1 MDRSELLVQG
11 ECLRNEEVQ
20 MQISH
25 KILVVEHDIE
35 FGESVTQLL
44 EKEGMTVTHVRKV
57 SEAMPRLHSE
67 DFDLVLSDLKLSG
80 QTGLDLLR
88 KIRTSGLEC
97 PRVIMTHY
105 TSIKCAVQALRLG
118 AVDYIL
124 KPFSDKYLIHAVTRA
139 INEQSIQKENRQ
151 LKRNLQNALHNSTE
165 IIGESQSVRELK
177 ILLDRVGPSEAT
189 VLIQGESGT
198 GKELV
203 AMGIHEASQRFDGN
217 FVPVN
222 CGAIPAELMESEFF
236 GHVKGAFTGAVS
248 SKDGLIREA
257 HGGTLFLDEISE
269 LAPML
274 QVKLLRFI
282 QDRVVRPIG
291 DSQSFKVDVRIIAAS
306 NRDLQKEVAA
316 GRMREDLYYR
326 LNVIQVLVPPLRQ
339 RLDDIELLLNYFVKR
354 YNLKLGRRIS
364 RVNDSLC
371 EFLKD
376 YDWPGNVRELEN
388 SVERAI
394 ILAKGEELDIDDF
407 KHIKSNGANVAING
421 NGRENSLTPLSVE
434 EYMKS
439 IVLEYQ
445 NQCSE
450 TELAKM
456 LGIGRKALWMRRNRW
471 GLYREKPRKVS

>member
-1 MDRSELLVQG
+1 
-11 ECLRNEEVQ
+11 
-20 MQISH
+20 MQIVH
-25 KILVVEHDIE
+25 KILVVEHDVE
-35 FGESVTQLL
+35 FGESVTKLL
-44 EKEGMTVTHVRKV
+44 EKEGMTVAHVRKV
-57 SEAMPRLHSE
+57 SEAMPRLLSE

-88 KIRTSGLEC
+88 KIRASGLEC

-118 AVDYIL
+118 AVDYLL
-124 KPFSDKYLIHAVTRA
+124 KPFSDKYLIYAVTRA

-151 LKRNLQNALHNSTE
+151 LKQDLQNVRHNSTE
-165 IIGESQSVRELK
+165 IIGESQSILELK
-177 ILLDRVGPSEAT
+177 SLLDRVGPSEAT

-203 AMGIHEASQRFDGN
+203 AMGIHEASQRYDGN

-248 SKDGLIREA
+248 SKNGLIREA

-282 QDRVVRPIG
+282 QDRNVRPIG
-291 DSQSFKVDVRIIAAS
+291 NSQSFHVDVRIIAAS

-326 LNVIQVLVPPLRQ
+326 LNVIQILVPPLRQ
-339 RLDDIELLLNYFVKR
+339 RLDDIELLLNCFIKR
-354 YNLKLGRRIS
+354 YNLKLGRRICK
-364 RVNDSLC
+364 VNDRLF
-371 EFLKD
+371 EFLKE

-407 KHIKSNGANVAING
+407 KHIKGNGANGAINSQG
-421 NGRENSLTPLSVE
+421 SEARHEPMPVE

-439 IVLEYQ
+439 IVQEYQ
-445 NQCSE
+445 HECSE
-450 TELAKM
+450 MDLAKM

-471 GLYREKPRKVS
+471 GLHRDKPKKVS